1 MADPFNF
8 FGHERPHSPHTNTYI
23 HTLDRD
29 PTDTTGCAP
38 HCRTRWLRGGLEMDV
53 HVYTN
58 GEEVEL
64 LLNGQSVGKRPV
76 PVEPGTDV
84 RCRRVEFSKVAYLPG
99 TLEARAYRGGSLW
112 ATDSIATTTRT
123 PAAIGLVV
131 DWPLAKAQ
139 QAVLEADGS
148 DVALIDVRIL
158 DADGRVIETP
168 ASHRAINFTLSSGSS
183 GRILGVGNGDPSCH
197 EPDAFPDTPTTAW
210 RSAFHGHARVL
221 LQSGTA
227 EGALTLTA
235 TSPGLAPASIALA
248 VRKDKVRDTHASASV
263 ESVEIAAAVGR
274 E

>member
-1 MADPFNF
+1 M
-8 FGHERPHSPHTNTYI
+8 HTHTI
-23 HTLDRD
+23 HRD
-29 PTDTTGCAP
+29 PTDTTSCAP

-53 HVYTN
+53 HVHTN

-64 LLNGQSVGKRPV
+64 LLNGQSVGNRLV

-84 RCRRVEFSKVAYLPG
+84 RCRRVDFNKVAYLPG

-112 ATDSIATTTRT
+112 ATGSITTTTRT

-148 DVALIDVRIL
+148 DVALIDVQIL
-158 DADGRVIETP
+158 DADGRIIETP
-168 ASHRAINFTLSSGSS
+168 ASHRLVNFTLSGGGGS

-197 EPDAFPDTPTTAW
+197 EPDAFPDTPTAAW

-221 LQSGTA
+221 LQSGMT

-248 VRKDKVRDTHASASV
+248 VRKDKVRDTHAPASV
-263 ESVEIAAAVGR
+263 ESLEIAAAAWR